1 MCSDFHVISSVAHGW
16 FTNALFNIQSLGI
29 LLVIFLFLLLV
40 FNFQVNCIF
49 VRTYFLWFHFQILWN
64 LLGLALW
71 SSMWWP
77 ILLNVLCTL
86 EKNEFC
92 SCLSAAFVCVCVCVC
107 VCGRV
112 NRLKTR
118 SLLEKKTVSWL
129 EKIVFS
135 WLIINVSLEEVP
147 YRYCHLIYSL
157 FLVSYSI
164 DLSIS

>member
-92 SCLSAAFVCVCVCVC
+92 SCLSAAFVCVCAHMCVC
-107 VCGRV
+107 VCRENYIYYILYILHIMYIYNIKLFNV
-112 NRLKTR
+112 VYVVKILIPTLNFC
-118 SLLEKKTVSWL
+118 LL
-129 EKIVFS
+129 
-135 WLIINVSLEEVP
+135 
-147 YRYCHLIYSL
+147 HLL
-157 FLVSYSI
+157 FTE
-164 DLSIS
+164 